1 MGATPRKGAAVGID
15 ILVSVMTPQL
25 GIIVVFGIVLAI
37 LAYLD
42 RSGAS
47 VREEEFDASTG
58 RIRQRRS

>member
-1 MGATPRKGAAVGID
+1 VGID